1 MEHHEHKINKPLE
14 EHRKEMVHQ
23 AYKHYT
29 LPEFKEWASD
39 VCMELAQQIA
49 RINTEKFDKE
59 DIIKSML
66 MVEDT
71 CCILRMLMKKDEE
84 MIESIAT
91 DVYCHFAEMLKAHGV
106 VLESECSYNRPN
118 KLTVQTN
125 SLK

>member
-1 MEHHEHKINKPLE
+1 MENEMDKQLS
-14 EHRKEMVHQ
+14 EHRNEMVQQ

-29 LPEFKEWASD
+29 LPEFKVWASD

-71 CCILRMLMKKDEE
+71 CCILRMLMKKDEG
-84 MIESIAT
+84 MIDEIAT
-91 DVYCHFAEMLKAHGV
+91 EIYCHFAEMLKAHGV
-106 VLESECSYNRPN
+106 VLESECSYNKPS